1 MVCWV
6 FFFAFNQHVLPM
18 FINRNCSV
26 CIGFRCKW
34 RCYHCTI
41 WFWRESEKCP
51 WVRGLRFFCYLT
63 CLKQTGW
70 QISNGSSPA
79 GLQLATISH
88 DIGML
93 LELRKYKILTLE
105 TFHGIHCCDQNEI
118 LNQLKWEGV
127 LVSLRI
133 ECHFRSGSSV
143 SPLKYFSALLHNFP
157 SFHTT
162 SGITWLLWGLF
173 CQRADMEYTPVF
185 YLQVLFGKSSAVKKF
200 LRMKT

>member
-1 MVCWV
+1 MLG

-93 LELRKYKILTLE
+93 LELRKYKSRS
-105 TFHGIHCCDQNEI
+105 
-118 LNQLKWEGV
+118 LNPD
-127 LVSLRI
+127 
-133 ECHFRSGSSV
+133 FRN
-143 SPLKYFSALLHNFP
+143 FSWN
-157 SFHTT
+157 S
-162 SGITWLLWGLF
+162 LLWPKWNSESIEVRGS
-173 CQRADMEYTPVF
+173 
-185 YLQVLFGKSSAVKKF
+185 FGIIKDRMSFQIWIFSVPFEIF
-200 LRMKT
+200 LSPPT

>member
-1 MVCWV
+1 MLG

-93 LELRKYKILTLE
+93 LELRKYKSRS
-105 TFHGIHCCDQNEI
+105 
-118 LNQLKWEGV
+118 LNPD
-127 LVSLRI
+127 
-133 ECHFRSGSSV
+133 FRN
-143 SPLKYFSALLHNFP
+143 FSWN
-157 SFHTT
+157 S
-162 SGITWLLWGLF
+162 LLWPKWNSESIEVRGS
-173 CQRADMEYTPVF
+173 
-185 YLQVLFGKSSAVKKF
+185 FGIIKD
-200 LRMKT
+200 RM